1 MGARTSGE
9 PAGKVKGREVLW
21 VIPRVV
27 LLVLLQFSLD
37 AVNRFRWL
45 AFLGSEEL
53 ENLIF
58 SFSQKVILTL
68 YLLLFLNVFRRLVMP
83 FIAGLFRPMV
93 YKLTTDPRSRS
104 NNLSRLTSYF
114 MIAANLMAFVAL
126 INIWA
131 YSYVGVWLAGTLG
144 TGVAISLTFI
154 LGLFT
159 SSVLG
164 NVLAYWVL
172 NNVMEFEVGDRVQI
186 GEAYGD
192 VVNVGLFFT
201 RIRTIKE
208 ETVSI
213 PNLLV
218 TGREIK
224 NFSSV
229 EAVLIHVPVTL
240 GYDTEKEEA
249 KALLIRCAEAT
260 EGMLIGEGEGALRP
274 LHGARQVHRHIRD
287 QRLHRQGG
295 PDRQHKKPPHRH
307 HPHGVREGGDQAP
320 VADVRLRRGA

>member
-1 MGARTSGE
+1 
-9 PAGKVKGREVLW
+9 VLW

-37 AVNRFRWL
+37 SVNRFRWL

-68 YLLLFLNVFRRLVMP
+68 YLWLFLNMFRRLVM
-83 FIAGLFRPMV
+83 PMV

-104 NNLSRLTSYF
+104 NNMSRLTSYL

-186 GEAYGD
+186 GEVYGD

-201 RIRTIKE
+201 RIKTIKE
-208 ETVSI
+208 ETVSM

-240 GYDTEKEEA
+240 GYDTEKERA
-249 KALLIRCAEAT
+249 RALLIQCAEAT
-260 EGMLIGEGEGALRP
+260 EGVLHGEGKEPFVLFTELDKYTVTYEINAYTDRADQIVNIRSPLIDTILTEFARAGIKLLSPTFVSVEGLKTP
-274 LHGARQVHRHIRD
+274 M
-287 QRLHRQGG
+287 
-295 PDRQHKKPPHRH
+295 
-307 HPHGVREGGDQAP
+307 
-320 VADVRLRRGA
+320 